1 MNIQNIIKEASAI
14 LNENQIIT
22 SILDSE
28 ILLAKIIKKDRK
40 YVVMNSKENLTI
52 KQVKD
57 FRRLIFKRSK
67 GQPIAY
73 LTNSK
78 DFWNYK
84 FFIKKNVL
92 IPRPDTEL
100 LIREALKFVKNKKD
114 LSILDIGTGSGC
126 ILLTLVKELKNL
138 RGVGVDISKKCI
150 EISKINAD
158 KLNLSSR
165 VKFYKSNIDNFNI
178 GKYDIIISNPPY
190 IRKHLIK
197 YLEKDVAGFEPRLAL
212 DGGLD
217 GVTEIRK
224 FINKSSKLIKK
235 NGKFILEIAF
245 DQKNIVKDLLNKK
258 GFYINKILKDYANND
273 RCVVSTKIN

>member
-1 MNIQNIIKEASAI
+1 MNIQNIIKEASVI
-14 LNENQIIT
+14 LNKNQIIT

-40 YVVMNSKENLTI
+40 YVVMNSKENLTF

-100 LIREALKFVKNKKD
+100 LIREALKFAKNKKD

-138 RGVGVDISKKCI
+138 RGAGVDVSKKCI

-158 KLNLSSR
+158 KLKLSSR

-178 GKYDIIISNPPY
+178 GKYDMIISNPPY
-190 IRKHLIK
+190 IKKHLIK
-197 YLEKDVAGFEPRLAL
+197 YLERDVAKFEPKLAL
-212 DGGLD
+212 DGGLN
-217 GVTEIRK
+217 GVSEIK
-224 FINKSSKLIKK
+224 KVIDKSSKLIKK
-235 NGKFILEIAF
+235 NGKLILEIAF
-245 DQKNIVKDLLNKK
+245 DQRNIVKDLLKKK

>member
-1 MNIQNIIKEASAI
+1 MNIQNVIKEASVI
-14 LNENQIIT
+14 LNKNQIIT
-22 SILDSE
+22 PILDSE

-40 YVVMNSKENLTI
+40 YIVMNSKENLTI

-57 FRRLIFKRSK
+57 FRKLIFKRSK

-78 DFWNYK
+78 NFWNYK

-100 LIREALKFVKNKKD
+100 LIREALKFAKNKKD

-126 ILLTLVKELKNL
+126 ILLTLVKELNNL
-138 RGVGVDISKKCI
+138 KGVGVDISKKCV
-150 EISKINAD
+150 EISRINAD
-158 KLNLSSR
+158 KLKLSGR

-178 GKYDIIISNPPY
+178 GKYDIVISNPPY
-190 IRKHLIK
+190 IKKHLIK
-197 YLEKDVAGFEPRLAL
+197 YLERDVAKFEPKLAL

-217 GVTEIRK
+217 GVTEIK
-224 FINKSSKLIKK
+224 KVIDKSSKLIKK

>member
-1 MNIQNIIKEASAI
+1 MNIENIIKEASLI
-14 LNENQIIT
+14 LNENKIIT
-22 SILDSE
+22 SVLDSE

-40 YVVMNSKENLTI
+40 YVVLNSRENLTI

-57 FRRLIFKRSK
+57 FRKLIFKRSK
-67 GQPIAY
+67 GNPLAY
-73 LTNSK
+73 LTNTK

-84 FFIKKNVL
+84 FTVKKNVL

-100 LIREALKFVKNKKD
+100 LIREALEFSKNKKD
-114 LSILDIGTGSGC
+114 LFILDIGTGSGC

-138 RGVGVDISKKCI
+138 RGVGVDISKKCV

-158 KLNLSSR
+158 KLRLSGR

-178 GKYDIIISNPPY
+178 GKYDVIISNPPY
-190 IRKHLIK
+190 IKKHLIK
-197 YLEKDVAGFEPRLAL
+197 YLERDVAKFEPRLAL

-217 GVTEIRK
+217 GVTEIK
-224 FINKSSKLIKK
+224 KVIDKSSKLIKK

>member
-224 FINKSSKLIKK
+224 VINKSSKLIKK

>member
-1 MNIQNIIKEASAI
+1 
-14 LNENQIIT
+14 
-22 SILDSE
+22 
-28 ILLAKIIKKDRK
+28 
-40 YVVMNSKENLTI
+40 MNSKENLTI

>member
-1 MNIQNIIKEASAI
+1 MNIQNIIKEASVI
-14 LNENQIIT
+14 LNKNKTIT
-22 SILDSE
+22 SVLDSE

-40 YVVMNSKENLTI
+40 YVVINSKENLTT

-57 FRRLIFKRSK
+57 FRKLILQRSD
-67 GQPIAY
+67 GHPVAY
-73 LTNSK
+73 LTNTK
-78 DFWNYK
+78 DFWNYE
-84 FFIKKNVL
+84 FIVNKNVL

-100 LIREALKFVKNKKD
+100 LIREAIKFAKHKKD

-126 ILLTLVKELKNL
+126 ILLTLVKELENF
-138 RGVGVDISKKCI
+138 RGVGVDISKKCV

-158 KLNLSSR
+158 KLKLNNR

-190 IRKHLIK
+190 IKKHLIK
-197 YLEKDVAGFEPRLAL
+197 YLERDVAKFEPRLAL

-217 GVTEIRK
+217 GITEIK
-224 FINKSSKLIKK
+224 KVIYKSSKLIKK
-235 NGKFILEIAF
+235 NGKLILEIAF
-245 DQKNIVKDLLNKK
+245 DQRNIVKDLLKKK